1 MILHLSPRTRQ
12 KYRLIQ
18 VPNRE
23 KGKLEAEDLRRRRKR
38 SLRSVG
44 APRRFEFGQIGS
56 NVCNLSVLP
65 SAAFHAAGLPAEI
78 SNKPGARSD
87 ERSNRFSRGETFSR
101 RAREAFRGWSTSDSR
116 GDKHFQSTNDR
127 SRILFLEWFCSSP
140 LAKRGRTAA
149 TSVLGFAHGPRN
161 RTNQNASV
169 CRSTVNGLA

>member
-87 ERSNRFSRGETFSR
+87 ERSIESLLPWRNFFAAGSRGFQGLVDQRFARRQTFPINERPKPHTFSR
-101 RAREAFRGWSTSDSR
+101 VVLLQPARETRTNSRDECFGIRAR
-116 GDKHFQSTNDR
+116 
-127 SRILFLEWFCSSP
+127 SS
-140 LAKRGRTAA
+140 
-149 TSVLGFAHGPRN
+149 
-161 RTNQNASV
+161 
-169 CRSTVNGLA
+169 